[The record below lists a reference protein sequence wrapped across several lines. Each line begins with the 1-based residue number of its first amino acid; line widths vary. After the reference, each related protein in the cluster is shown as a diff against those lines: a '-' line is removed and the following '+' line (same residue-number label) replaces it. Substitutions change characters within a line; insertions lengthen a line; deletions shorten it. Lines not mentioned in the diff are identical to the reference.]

1 MDHVSESI
9 SQIAIRF
16 SKKIF
21 DDLSKKKALIVGT
34 GEMSQ
39 LFADYL
45 LNEKIDEVFIA
56 SRDINNAITFAD
68 RFSCKPVV
76 FENIA
81 HS

>member
-1 MDHVSESI
+1 
-9 SQIAIRF
+9 
-16 SKKIF
+16 
-21 DDLSKKKALIVGT
+21 
-34 GEMSQ
+34 MSQ